1 MQTILVPLDGSP
13 FGEHA
18 LPMAVTLARRGN
30 IQIALAHVHHL
41 FAPSLAP
48 TGAPVVDPRVDAVLR
63 EDEEAYLADVAR
75 RIATLWNGPVT
86 MTLLEAP
93 VAEALCQHADLIGAS
108 LIVMSTHGRGGLAR
122 AWLGS
127 VADRMIRLSKTPIL
141 LLHPEDGTP
150 DLAREPKLHHFLV
163 PLDGS
168 PLSEQILP
176 HATWL
181 GRLVGARYTLLRVIE
196 PAVRGFAVSGVEP
209 MVDVEAQEQAWQQ
222 ATADLERIATRLRGE
237 GLTVAPEVRVGRPI
251 AEILECAAER
261 EVDLIAMSTHGHGGL
276 TRLLLGSVT
285 DKVLRSAGVPVLV
298 FRPPEAR

>member
-18 LPMAVTLARRGN
+18 LPMAVALARRGD

-48 TGAPVVDPRVDAVLR
+48 AGAPVVDPRVDALFR
-63 EDEEAYLADVAR
+63 EEEEAYLAEVAR
-75 RIATLWNGPVT
+75 RIAAVWNGPVMT
-86 MTLLEAP
+86 TLLETP
-93 VAEALCQHADLIGAS
+93 VAEALCQHADLIGAR

-127 VADRMIRLSKTPIL
+127 VADRMIRQSKTPIL
-141 LLHPEDGTP
+141 LLHPEDGAP
-150 DLAREPKLHHFLV
+150 DLAREPKLHHMLV

-181 GRLVGARYTLLRVIE
+181 GRLVGARCTLLRVIE
-196 PAVRGFAVSGVEP
+196 PAVRGFVVNGVEP
-209 MVDVEAQEQAWQQ
+209 MVDVDAQERAWQQ
-222 ATADLERIATRLRGE
+222 ATADLERIANRLRAD
-237 GLTVAPEVRVGRPI
+237 GLSVVPEVRVGRPI

-276 TRLLLGSVT
+276 TRLILGSVT
-285 DKVLRSAGVPVLV
+285 DKVLRGAGVPVLV
-298 FRPPEAR
+298 FRPPEVK

>member
-18 LPMAVTLARRGN
+18 LPMALALARRGD

-48 TGAPVVDPRVDAVLR
+48 TGAPVVDPRVDALFR
-63 EDEEAYLADVAR
+63 EEEAAYLADVSH
-75 RIATLWNGPVT
+75 RITTVWNGPVM
-86 MTLLEAP
+86 MTLLETP
-93 VAEALCQHADLIGAS
+93 VAETLCQHAELIGAS
-108 LIVMSTHGRGGLAR
+108 LVVMSTHGRGGLAR

-127 VADRMIRLSKTPIL
+127 VADRVIRQSRVPVL

-150 DLAREPKLHHFLV
+150 DLAREPKLHHILI

-168 PLSEQILP
+168 LLSEQILP
-176 HATWL
+176 HAIWL

-196 PAVRGFAVSGVEP
+196 PVVRGFMVNGVEP
-209 MVDVEAQEQAWQQ
+209 VVDVEAQELAWQQ
-222 ATADLERIATRLRGE
+222 ASEYVERLAARLHGE
-237 GLTVAPEVRVGRPI
+237 DLTVVPEVRVGRPI

-261 EVDLIAMSTHGHGGL
+261 EADLIAMSTHGHGGL
-276 TRLLLGSVT
+276 TRLFLGSVT